1 MNGVDTEGGGG
12 PCSEDE
18 EDEARSHSA
27 SHSSAPPD
35 HQDQDSLDSERGGA
49 LNLVSLFILFTL
61 FLSYFSSLFFLTVT
75 VYQHFSLTI
84 S

>member
-35 HQDQDSLDSERGGA
+35 HHDQDSLDSERGGA
-49 LNLVSLFILFTL
+49 LNLVSII
-61 FLSYFSSLFFLTVT
+61 YISSLLFSFFI
-75 VYQHFSLTI
+75 YFF
-84 S
+84 